1 MTRAPESL
9 YQASTGINSP
19 SMMFGKNGGGMFVV
33 RGTCTAVAPTLLYAT
48 GYRRMGG
55 VVTTRVVLIMVGIST
70 STKWRR
76 RLRYLGYKLARETVM
91 VTTSTVVANAL
102 ESYFVEGHPIWLA
115 NWEIYCS
122 ITMKLRSTS
131 EFIPGVVNQNIKVV
145 GASHVA
151 AYIFQAKSAGPAH
164 F

>member
-1 MTRAPESL
+1 
-9 YQASTGINSP
+9 
-19 SMMFGKNGGGMFVV
+19 MFVV

-55 VVTTRVVLIMVGIST
+55 VVSVRVLLIMVGIST
-70 STKWRR
+70 STKLRR
-76 RLRYLGYKLARETVM
+76 RLRYLGYQLARETVT
-91 VTTSTVVANAL
+91 VTTSTVVKNAL

-115 NWEIYCS
+115 NWEIDRS

-131 EFIPGVVNQNIKVV
+131 EFIPGVVNHNIKVV

-151 AYIFQAKSAGPAH
+151 AYIFQAKSARTGA
-164 F
+164 FLGAATSIK